1 MQSTAVD
8 PETTIAKL
16 QTRID
21 LLEENRRYVQN
32 SLEMALWL
40 SDFHKHLVKD
50 NDNDLLLQEAIER
63 FEKIIPMQACA
74 IYLVDEQTAE
84 FKLALCQPRPLR
96 ELVADQVEFMIEEGL
111 FAWAMRERRGIF
123 TSSKDHVHKFLVHII
138 ANHSQV
144 QGMFIGLLQSGK
156 ISVTDTALTLLSITL
171 LNLANVM
178 ESMRL
183 YQWVR
188 NQNVI
193 LEKKVVERTLKLD
206 RSRQKLKKTM
216 VSLEKMAQEAEAA
229 NKAKSRFLANMSHEI
244 RTPVNGIIGCAEL
257 MLKSDDPEYCRSLAS
272 LCLNVSEHLMNLIN
286 NVLDYSKIEAGKIE
300 LENAPIHLEELLRSV
315 LDGLKIQAQTKGTE
329 LDLRITGDFATA
341 LIGDALRLRQVLIN
355 LVNNAIKFTDQ
366 GSVTLELADVG
377 GSSPGG
383 KTLRFSVID
392 TGIGIPKDRQDAIF
406 KRFTQVDQSTTR
418 RYGGTGLGMAIAY
431 QLVALMGGELKV
443 DSEPGRGTTFSFT
456 ITLPLADSRSG
467 AHAAAPAAGRREP
480 ELRGSPTAPARI
492 LLAEDTPVNQMVI
505 RSHLENH
512 GFDVVVADNGR
523 AAVEACR
530 RQKFDLVLMDIQMP
544 EMDGI
549 EATGH
554 ILAGRPAEERM
565 PIVALTAD
573 ADAQSRAACEA
584 AGMAAVLLKPIR
596 RAALLEQVQDILERH
611 QTVPDDQI
619 PGRQARH
626 EEKKPEA
633 EENPSV
639 PPLDLETA
647 VYEFGGRETVRQVI
661 EQLIDNGAEQ
671 MEEIRRALNNEAY
684 DIIKQRAHAI
694 KGGAATAEAGPLS
707 EVAAAL
713 EKQCKTGALDRIP
726 QTIELLESA
735 WGALRSHVRAIDWQQ
750 EEP

>member
-8 PETTIAKL
+8 PETIIAKL
-16 QTRID
+16 QARID
-21 LLEENRRYVQN
+21 FLEENRRYVQN

-63 FEKIIPMQACA
+63 FEKVIPMQACA

-84 FKLALCQPRPLR
+84 FKLAECQPRSLR
-96 ELVADQVEFMIEEGL
+96 DLVAEQVEFMIEEGL

-123 TSSKDHVHKFLVHII
+123 TSSGDHVHKFLVHII
-138 ANHSQV
+138 ANHSRV

-156 ISVTDTALTLLSITL
+156 ISVTDTALTLLSIML

-193 LEKKVVERTLKLD
+193 LEKKVAERTLKLD
-206 RSRQKLKKTM
+206 RSKQKLKKAM

-229 NKAKSRFLANMSHEI
+229 NKAKGRFLANMSHEI

-257 MLKSDDPEYCRSLAS
+257 MLKSDDPEYSRSLARI
-272 LCLNVSEHLMNLIN
+272 CLNESEHLLNLIN
-286 NVLDYSKIEAGKIE
+286 NVLDYSKIEAGKID
-300 LENAPIHLEELLRSV
+300 LEKAPVRLEELLPPV
-315 LDGLKIQAQTKGTE
+315 LDGLKIQAQAKGIE
-329 LDLRITGDFATA
+329 LDLKTTGDISPAV
-341 LIGDALRLRQVLIN
+341 IGDALRLRQVLIN
-355 LVNNAIKFTDQ
+355 LVNNAIKFTRQ
-366 GSVTLELADVG
+366 GSVTLELADLG
-377 GSSPGG
+377 ESEPGS
-383 KTLRFSVID
+383 KTLKFSVVD
-392 TGIGIPKDRQDAIF
+392 TGIGIPEHRQDAIF

-418 RYGGTGLGMAIAY
+418 RYGGTGLGTAIAY
-431 QLVALMGGELKV
+431 QLVGLMGGELKV
-443 DSEPGRGTTFSFT
+443 DSIPGCGATFSFT
-456 ITLPLADSRSG
+456 ITLPLADLRSRDR
-467 AHAAAPAAGRREP
+467 AAASFASGQKPERRSNPA
-480 ELRGSPTAPARI
+480 TPARI
-492 LLAEDTPVNQMVI
+492 LLAEDTAVNQLVV
-505 RSHLENH
+505 RSHLKDQGYE
-512 GFDVVVADNGR
+512 VVVACNGTE
-523 AAVEACR
+523 AVEACR
-530 RQKFDLVLMDIQMP
+530 RQNFDLVLMDIQMP

-554 ILAGRPAEERM
+554 ILAKYSPEKRI

-573 ADAQSRAACEA
+573 ADVQTRAACEA
-584 AGMAAVLLKPIR
+584 AGMASILIKPIR
-596 RAALLEQVQDILERH
+596 RAALLEEVQDILKRH
-611 QTVPDDQI
+611 RTHCDDRISDPQ
-619 PGRQARH
+619 QVH
-626 EEKKPEA
+626 ENNKPAE
-633 EENPSV
+633 EENPHI

-647 VYEFGGRETVRQVI
+647 VYEFGDRQMVRQVI

-671 MEEIRRALNNEAY
+671 MEEIRNALENKAF

-707 EVAAAL
+707 EVAAEL
-713 EKQCKTGALDRIP
+713 ENQCKTGAQDQILR
-726 QTIELLESA
+726 TVERLAFA
-735 WGALRSHVRAIDWQQ
+735 WEALRNHVQTIDWQQ

>member
-1 MQSTAVD
+1 MQLAAVD

-16 QTRID
+16 QARID
-21 LLEENRRYVQN
+21 YLEENRRYVQN

-96 ELVADQVEFMIEEGL
+96 DLVAEQVEFMIDEGL

-123 TSSKDHVHKFLVHII
+123 TSSNDHVHKFLVHVI

-193 LEKKVVERTLKLD
+193 LEKKVAERTLKLD

-229 NKAKSRFLANMSHEI
+229 NQAKGRFLANMSHEI

-257 MLKSDDPEYCRSLAS
+257 MLKSGDPEYSRSLARV
-272 LCLNVSEHLMNLIN
+272 CLNESEHLLNLIN

-300 LENAPIHLEELLRSV
+300 LEKAPVKLEELLRSV
-315 LDGLKIQAQTKGTE
+315 VDGLKIQAQAKGIG
-329 LDLRITGDFATA
+329 LVLGKPGGAA
-341 LIGDALRLRQVLIN
+341 PVVIGDALRLRQVLIN

-366 GSVTLELADVG
+366 GSVTLVLEEAG
-377 GSSPGG
+377 GSEPGS
-383 KTLRFSVID
+383 KTFKFSVVD
-392 TGIGIPKDRQDAIF
+392 TGIGIPEHRQDAIF

-418 RYGGTGLGMAIAY
+418 RYGGTGLGTAIAY
-431 QLVALMGGELKV
+431 QLVALMGGELTLE
-443 DSEPGRGTTFSFT
+443 SAPGRGSTFSFA
-456 ITLPLADSRSG
+456 ITLPLADPRSG
-467 AHAAAPAAGRREP
+467 ARAPAPAAGLQET
-480 ELRGSPTAPARI
+480 ESLSSPPTPVRI
-492 LLAEDTPVNQMVI
+492 LLAEDTPVNQMVL
-505 RSHLENH
+505 RSHLEDQ
-512 GFDVVVADNGR
+512 GFEVAVASNGKE
-523 AAVEACR
+523 AVEACR

-549 EATGH
+549 EATGR
-554 ILAGRPAEERM
+554 ILAHYPPHERM
-565 PIVALTAD
+565 PIAALTAD
-573 ADAQSRAACEA
+573 ADVRTRAACKA
-584 AGMAAVLLKPIR
+584 AGMAAVLIKPIR
-596 RAALLEQVQDILERH
+596 RAGLIEEVQGILKHHRKDSHDSIAVRQQAPAALNLAD
-611 QTVPDDQI
+611 
-619 PGRQARH
+619 
-626 EEKKPEA
+626 K
-633 EENPSV
+633 ENPSV

-647 VYEFGGRETVRQVI
+647 IYEFGGHQLVRQVV
-661 EQLIDNGAEQ
+661 EQLIENGAEQ
-671 MEEIRRALNNEAY
+671 MEEIRRALKNKTF
-684 DIIKQRAHAI
+684 DIIRQRAHAI

-707 EVAAAL
+707 GVAAEL
-713 EKQCKTGALDRIP
+713 EKQCKTGAVDLIP
-726 QTIELLESA
+726 RTVERLASA
-735 WGALRSHVRAIDWQQ
+735 WDALRNHIRTIDWQQ

>member
-1 MQSTAVD
+1 MQSAAVD

-21 LLEENRRYVQN
+21 YLEENRRYVQN

-50 NDNDLLLQEAIER
+50 DGNDLLLHEAIGR
-63 FEKIIPMQACA
+63 FEKIIPVQACA
-74 IYLVDEQTAE
+74 IYLVEEQTAE
-84 FKLALCQPRPLR
+84 FKMALCQPRPLR
-96 ELVADQVEFMIEEGL
+96 DLMADQVEFMIEEGL

-123 TSSKDHVHKFLVHII
+123 TSSDDHAHKFLVHVI

-144 QGMFIGLLQSGK
+144 QGMFIGLLQSGR

-193 LEKKVVERTLKLD
+193 LEKKVAERTRKLD
-206 RSRQKLKKTM
+206 RSRQELKKAM

-229 NKAKSRFLANMSHEI
+229 NQAKGRFLANMSHEI
-244 RTPVNGIIGCAEL
+244 RTPVNGIIGCSEL
-257 MLKSDDPEYCRSLAS
+257 MLKSDDPEYSRSMARI
-272 LCLNVSEHLMNLIN
+272 CLNESDHLLNLIN

-300 LENAPIHLEELLRSV
+300 LEKAPIQLDELLPSV
-315 LDGLKIQAQTKGTE
+315 LEGLKIQAQGKGIE
-329 LDLRITGDFATA
+329 LSLRKNGGAA
-341 LIGDALRLRQVLIN
+341 PLVIGDALRLRQVLIN

-366 GSVTLELADVG
+366 GSVTLEFEDAG
-377 GSSPGG
+377 GAAPGS
-383 KTLRFSVID
+383 KTLKFSVVD
-392 TGIGIPKDRQDAIF
+392 TGIGIPKHQHNAIF

-443 DSEPGRGTTFSFT
+443 DSAPGRGSTFSFA
-456 ITLPLADSRSG
+456 IPLPLADPRSG
-467 AHAAAPAAGRREP
+467 GYTAAAPP
-480 ELRGSPTAPARI
+480 ERQDPALPGHCATPARI
-492 LLAEDTPVNQMVI
+492 LLAEDTPVNQMVL
-505 RSHLENH
+505 RSHLEDQ
-512 GFDVVVADNGR
+512 GFEVVVADNGR
-523 AAVEACR
+523 AAVDACR
-530 RQKFDLVLMDIQMP
+530 RHRFDLVLMDIQMP

-549 EATGH
+549 EATRR
-554 ILAGRPAEERM
+554 ILAQRPMHERV

-573 ADAQSRAACEA
+573 ADAQTRAACEA

-596 RAALLEQVQDILERH
+596 RAGLIKEVLGILERH
-611 QTVPDDQI
+611 RRYSDVRI
-619 PGRQARH
+619 AGRQQVLA
-626 EEKKPEA
+626 PPDPA
-633 EENPSV
+633 EEDDPSI

-647 VYEFGGRETVRQVI
+647 VYEFGGRQLVRQVVG
-661 EQLIDNGAEQ
+661 QLIDNGAEQ
-671 MEEIRRALNNEAY
+671 MEEIRRALKNGAF
-684 DIIKQRAHAI
+684 DIIGQRAHAI

-707 EVAAAL
+707 KVAAEL
-713 EKQCKTGALDRIP
+713 EKQCKTGALDQIP
-726 QTIELLESA
+726 RTVQRLSSA
-735 WGALRSHVRAIDWQQ
+735 WDALRHHVQTIDWQQ